1 MARWLWGLLYA
12 SLGRQEC
19 REVLVRLLAYGSP
32 TVLSPNRGDPL
43 KAQGAQP
50 CKGDQTLGRIQPM
63 KTKPYRGDPGNR
75 CGQHRAASPPL
86 FLLRVAPVVL

>member
-1 MARWLWGLLYA
+1 MARCLWGLLYA

-32 TVLSPNRGDPL
+32 TALSPNRGDPL

-50 CKGDQTLGRIQPM
+50 YKGDQTLGKLQP
-63 KTKPYRGDPGNR
+63 KGQSPTGATHNR
-75 CGQHRAASPPL
+75 LGAS
-86 FLLRVAPVVL
+86 